1 MTDSHFSNAPIDL
14 ATIPT
19 LEQSPDT
26 ALMPA
31 FYKTNLLIRV
41 SVTTIILSLLAIT
54 QFEFLFAIDDALHMP
69 LLIALTTVTTVGLFS
84 IIFGYFSDRA
94 ISYHVRE
101 LDITMRSGVFFKK
114 VVTQPYLRLQHIELK
129 RGPIERK
136 VDLATVQV
144 FSAGGSLHTFA
155 LPGLSLA
162 QANALR
168 QYILDHKDVTY
179 HE

>member
-1 MTDSHFSNAPIDL
+1 MPDSSFSNTPVDL

-19 LEQSPDT
+19 LQKATST

-31 FYKTNLLIRV
+31 FYQANFVIRV
-41 SVTTIILSLLAIT
+41 CVTTLILSLIAIAK
-54 QFEFLFAIDDALHMP
+54 FELFFSIDASAQTP
-69 LLIALTTVTTVGLFS
+69 LLVALVVVSTIGLFS

-94 ISYHVRE
+94 ISYHVRA
-101 LDITMRSGVFFKK
+101 LDITMYSGVFFKK
-114 VVTQPYLRLQHIELK
+114 VVTQPFLRLQHIELK
-129 RGPIERK
+129 RGPVERK
-136 VDLATVQV
+136 VNLATVQV
-144 FSAGGSLHTFA
+144 FSAGGSLHTFS
-155 LPGLSLA
+155 LPGLSLE